1 MRIDFIDLRFRGSD
15 GGIAPHAMRGEH
27 GLPLAA
33 VDFFFSTLETG
44 ASRSSSTRSEH
55 ASI

>member
-27 GLPLAA
+27 GLRRST
-33 VDFFFSTLETG
+33 FFLY
-44 ASRSSSTRSEH
+44 TRNRREPVE
-55 ASI
+55 